1 MKASRGITVLV
12 LTALTGCGLYESV
25 VGVPM
30 AVTSVQAPPATG
42 VDRVFQCT
50 ETSIKRLAQPD
61 SFWRSDVTRRDADE
75 GILETGDFDKAN
87 VGGFRA
93 KITFDKQSNKI
104 RIDLKGAGA
113 YYEDIGVEKSV
124 ADLKREM
131 QGCLQARA

>member
-1 MKASRGITVLV
+1 M
-12 LTALTGCGLYESV
+12 
-25 VGVPM
+25 
-30 AVTSVQAPPATG
+30 
-42 VDRVFQCT
+42 DRVFQCT
-50 ETSIKRLAQPD
+50 ETSIKHLAQPD
-61 SFWRSDVTRRDADE
+61 SFWRSDVTRRDPDE

-93 KITFDKQSNKI
+93 KITFDKQSNEI

>member
-1 MKASRGITVLV
+1 MKASRGITVLA

-25 VGVPM
+25 VGVPR
-30 AVTSVQAPPATG
+30 AVATVQAPPAAG

-50 ETSIKRLAQPD
+50 ETSIKHLAQPD
-61 SFWRSDVTRRDADE
+61 SFWRSDVTRRDPDE

-93 KITFDKQSNKI
+93 KITFDKQSNQI

>member
-1 MKASRGITVLV
+1 MKASRGITVLA

-30 AVTSVQAPPATG
+30 AVATVQAPPATS
-42 VDRVFQCT
+42 VDRVFQCA
-50 ETSIKRLAQPD
+50 ETSINRLAQPD
-61 SFWRSDVTRRDADE
+61 SFWRSDVTRRDRDE

-93 KITFDKQSNKI
+93 RITFDKRTNEI

-113 YYEDIGVEKSV
+113 YYEDIGVEKSA
-124 ADLKREM
+124 ADLKGAM
-131 QGCLQARA
+131 QGCLRDRA